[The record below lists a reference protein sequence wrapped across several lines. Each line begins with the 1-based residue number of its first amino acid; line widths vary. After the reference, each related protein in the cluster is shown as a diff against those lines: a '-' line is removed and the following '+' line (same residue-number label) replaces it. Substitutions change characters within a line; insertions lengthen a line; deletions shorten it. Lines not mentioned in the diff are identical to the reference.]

1 MVTTALMTRR
11 MFACLS
17 RPTPFAYRSHDLVL
31 TPRHAASIVMLL
43 AVCLGCL
50 GNHGTA
56 FAAEG
61 VIGVELDADS
71 DEQIAAR
78 LQDIYAEINALGDV
92 AVTVDAGVVELSGK
106 VGSSDER
113 DRANAI
119 AERTDGVVAVENA
132 IEVSNE
138 VVPRLSDALQTGVDR
153 LTAVASFLPLLAIA
167 LLIVAGFGIVARSVW
182 RNNHLFTR
190 TIDNPFLGSLLRQ
203 ITGFA
208 VLMVGILTALELLDA
223 TAIVGAVL
231 GAAGVAGL
239 AIGFAFRDTIENY
252 IAGILLSLRQPFSP
266 HDFVAVEGYE
276 GHVARLT
283 NRATVLVTLDGN
295 YVRIPNARVFQGVLV
310 NYSRN
315 PLRRFE
321 FQVGIG
327 TDVDI
332 AAAQD
337 LARRTLGAMRAVLDE
352 PEPLVTVAEL
362 GDSNVII
369 DVRAWVDQREVS
381 FGKVRSE
388 AIRQIKERFEAAE
401 FDMPEP
407 IYRLRLSADA
417 GVVRL
422 DETAAQPA
430 PAAGAARSPN
440 RPAPD
445 AAVAAA
451 ADVSPEH
458 HMVEQV
464 EEERRRVESED
475 LLDDDAPRE

>member
-11 MFACLS
+11 VFTSLS
-17 RPTPFAYRSHDLVL
+17 RPTPFAYRNHDLVL
-31 TPRHAASIVMLL
+31 TLRHAVSIAMLL

-50 GNHGTA
+50 GNHVTA
-56 FAAEG
+56 LAADG

-78 LQDIYAEINALGDV
+78 LQDIYAEINALGEV

-119 AERTDGVVAVENA
+119 AERTDGVVAVEDA

-190 TIDNPFLGSLLRQ
+190 TIDNPFLGNLLRQ

-295 YVRIPNARVFQGVLV
+295 YVRIPNAKVFQGVLV

-337 LARRTLGAMRAVLDE
+337 LARRTLGAMSAVLDE

-430 PAAGAARSPN
+430 PAGAARSPN
-440 RPAPD
+440 RSAPD
-445 AAVAAA
+445 AAVDAA